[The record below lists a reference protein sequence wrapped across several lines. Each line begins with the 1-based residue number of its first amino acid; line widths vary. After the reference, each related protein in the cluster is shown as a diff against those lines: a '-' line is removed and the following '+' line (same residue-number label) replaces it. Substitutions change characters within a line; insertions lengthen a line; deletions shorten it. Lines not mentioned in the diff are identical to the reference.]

1 MSSRIRSARRRPR
14 AASASRPFSAK
25 VTVWPSC
32 SSARPSS
39 RRFTRLSSTT
49 SRSPVWAL
57 GGEVTSEIS
66 QRAGG
71 ARVVLLEPIEP
82 LGGALEAAGPGVALE
97 LAGQRPQ
104 RDRAEALGGGL
115 ERVGGAAEGVHVHA
129 GQGAAEGGQQ
139 LARVLAEGVDE
150 LGHERASGG
159 RHEAV
164 EHGAI
169 DRAGAVSDGLGGRT
183 GTSRCG
189 GTRRRAATSSS
200 IRIGLAT

>member
-32 SSARPSS
+32 SSARP
-39 RRFTRLSSTT
+39 T

-57 GGEVTSEIS
+57 GRGVTAEIS

-97 LAGQRPQ
+97 LAGQGTQ
-104 RDRAEALGGGL
+104 GDGAQALGGGF
-115 ERVGGAAEGVHVHA
+115 ERVRGAAEGVHVHA
-129 GQGAAEGGQQ
+129 GQGTAEGGQKI
-139 LARVLAEGVDE
+139 AGVLAEGVDE
-150 LGHERASGG
+150 LGHER
-159 RHEAV
+159 
-164 EHGAI
+164 
-169 DRAGAVSDGLGGRT
+169 
-183 GTSRCG
+183 
-189 GTRRRAATSSS
+189 
-200 IRIGLAT
+200 